1 MTSTLRTPTARTIA
15 RIVSMVLAIS
25 MLCSCAASAK
35 KKQADLAGRAGTA
48 TGGKSGLRDATIT
61 LDQLEELSNAFAD
74 RYYTLIT
81 SASEKVMRDNPSL
94 EQRRMMNAVRLLG
107 VSSMYDIA
115 SSPDT
120 FTQLIDQLIVVTLQN
135 YYWVDS
141 GKSQKIWGERAQPF
155 VENLRRAREDIW
167 ACAARIFTEDQL
179 EQLDLI
185 ISTWWQKNGGAEFVA
200 YVRFADIA
208 SAKGIALI
216 EEVKDGGG
224 LLEPID
230 RATEQIAQTQ
240 RALDRSLFYAKRVP
254 LFINWQLEAFVF
266 DILIMPEVRQA
277 LSDTNK
283 VSGVIGDIP
292 NLLNQNSEVASKL
305 LSQYK
310 DSITSTISLVDK
322 IAPIAT
328 SAERIAKEAGTTV
341 GLVNTT
347 LTTASQ
353 MQESAAKSA
362 PNNAAP
368 SKPIDLAEYASLL
381 NQVQSNLTEANKFL
395 STTDKLLDEKDLE
408 LRLKPLESLI
418 RLRISEVQLATEDV
432 VNGIFIRAGILLF
445 VIFAFIVAIIWWR
458 SHRRS

>member
-1 MTSTLRTPTARTIA
+1 
-15 RIVSMVLAIS
+15 
-25 MLCSCAASAK
+25 
-35 KKQADLAGRAGTA
+35 
-48 TGGKSGLRDATIT
+48 
-61 LDQLEELSNAFAD
+61 
-74 RYYTLIT
+74 
-81 SASEKVMRDNPSL
+81 
-94 EQRRMMNAVRLLG
+94 
-107 VSSMYDIA
+107 
-115 SSPDT
+115 
-120 FTQLIDQLIVVTLQN
+120 
-135 YYWVDS
+135 
-141 GKSQKIWGERAQPF
+141 
-155 VENLRRAREDIW
+155 
-167 ACAARIFTEDQL
+167 
-179 EQLDLI
+179 
-185 ISTWWQKNGGAEFVA
+185 
-200 YVRFADIA
+200 
-208 SAKGIALI
+208 
-216 EEVKDGGG
+216 
-224 LLEPID
+224 
-230 RATEQIAQTQ
+230 
-240 RALDRSLFYAKRVP
+240 
-254 LFINWQLEAFVF
+254 LEALVY
-266 DILIMPEVRQA
+266 DLLIMPEVRQA

-362 PNNAAP
+362 PKNAAP
-368 SKPIDLAEYASLL
+368 SKPIELADYASLL

-395 STTDKLLDEKDLE
+395 STTDKLLDEKDLD